1 MRSRSRVQG
10 EEGECRLQGEEWTM
24 KGSGCKCGVSQGS
37 SNTMRMVM
45 LWTEMRIRKWMIQQ
59 KFGKVPT
66 LPIESGGE
74 EEITDFN

>member
-1 MRSRSRVQG
+1 
-10 EEGECRLQGEEWTM
+10 M
-24 KGSGCKCGVSQGS
+24 KGSDCKCGVSQGS

-45 LWTEMRIRKWMIQQ
+45 LWTEMRIRKWKIQQ

-74 EEITDFN
+74 EEITDDNYTCYIFRDTRTTSSDKESV